1 MVNIDIRKGILDCV
15 KYLRLSLVVFT
26 ASIVLL
32 VLNLNSCAL
41 VQGLF
46 ENPRYIY
53 ENGAVLVG
61 GDDRP
66 IELINASN
74 AGDVSYSQLL
84 VFINDDSTDQL
95 PYIERGQSE
104 LVPFVCS
111 DFSETLHNN
120 AEAAGIRAG
129 YVGIDWQDGGIG
141 HAVNV
146 FETTDRGIVYIDCT
160 GQSIYSQ
167 LDTWDDSVS
176 SLSWDKVAYI
186 EIGQIFG
193 ALSLDKAVST
203 DYEFYLEF
211 QQKWA
216 DYKSRMA
223 AYNTAVKQY
232 NQYIQGKIFRP
243 GSEEL
248 REVMIRDAQLKE
260 EQKTLNALGAE
271 IGTSN
276 FKPLG
281 VVKSISIH
289 W

>member
-1 MVNIDIRKGILDCV
+1 VNNNIRKEISDCL
-15 KYLRLSLVVFT
+15 KILRLSLVLFT
-26 ASIVLL
+26 GMIVLL
-32 VLNLNSCAL
+32 VFNLNSCAL
-41 VQGLF
+41 MQGLF
-46 ENPRYIY
+46 KNPRYIY

-66 IELINASN
+66 IELINAPST
-74 AGDVSYSQLL
+74 DEVSYSQVLA
-84 VFINDDSTDQL
+84 FIKNDSTDQL
-95 PYIERGQSE
+95 PYIDRGQSE

-111 DFSETLHNN
+111 DFAETLHNN
-120 AEAAGIRAG
+120 AEAAGIHAG

-167 LDTWDDSVS
+167 LDTWDDSVAF
-176 SLSWDKVAYI
+176 LSWDKVAYI

-193 ALSLDKAVST
+193 VLSLEKAVSP
-203 DYEFYLEF
+203 DYEFYREF
-211 QQKWA
+211 QQKWE
-216 DYKSRMA
+216 DYKSRLA
-223 AYNTAVKQY
+223 AYNTAVKKY

-248 REVMIRDAQLKE
+248 REVKILDTQLKE